1 MLEKRTLYSKC
12 IFLRY
17 YFCCIVM
24 QRKFIS
30 DENCICV
37 KNQLLEI
44 TFSGKDVSSR
54 QIDHM
59 DAKTATV
66 NSCLKKQ
73 GLKDITA
80 RDVSR

>member
-1 MLEKRTLYSKC
+1 
-12 IFLRY
+12 
-17 YFCCIVM
+17 M
-24 QRKFIS
+24 QRNIIS

-37 KNQLLEI
+37 KNKLLDI

-54 QIDHM
+54 QIDDM
-59 DAKTATV
+59 DTKTATV
-66 NSCLKKQ
+66 NSCLKEQ